1 MRPRAA
7 VASIAAMSS
16 IPDTTAVA
24 AATDR
29 GPRDGYALGRTAEE
43 YKRLRAQARVWEAAT
58 GRLLDQVELAPGA
71 RCLDAGCGPG
81 ETMRLMAQRVGPA
94 GHVCGIDVDREL
106 GAQAL
111 AALHAAGHH
120 QCTFEPADVL
130 HAERIPGGPFDL
142 VFARL
147 LVFHLADPLAAL
159 RRLWDW
165 VAPGGHLVV
174 QDYDLR
180 TSDVAPALDTMREFN
195 RVVPA
200 AFIGAGCDIHIGH
213 RLPLLF
219 ADAGI
224 GAPDGTDVAGRLE
237 PLATTSA
244 MLAAVYRSLLPVA
257 LQLGLTT
264 EQRAAGWFHELAR
277 DTAEHAQHAVLW
289 PLLIGA
295 WKSKPD
301 PERPR

>member
-1 MRPRAA
+1 
-7 VASIAAMSS
+7 MSS
-16 IPDTTAVA
+16 TYDTAA
-24 AATDR
+24 LAATTDQ
-29 GPRDGYALGRTAEE
+29 GSRDAYALGRTADE
-43 YKRLRAQARVWEAAT
+43 YQRLRAQARVWEAAT

-81 ETMRLMAQRVGPA
+81 ETMRLMAQRVGPG

-120 QCTFEPADVL
+120 QCSFEPADVL
-130 HAERIPGGPFDL
+130 QAERIPGGPFDL

-147 LVFHLADPLAAL
+147 LLFHLADPVAAL

-180 TSDVAPALDTMREFN
+180 TVDVAPALDTMREFN

-200 AFIGAGCDIHIGH
+200 AFTGAGCDIHIGH
-213 RLPLLF
+213 RLPVLF
-219 ADAGI
+219 ADAGV
-224 GAPDGTDVAGRLE
+224 GAPDGTDVAGRIE

-257 LQLGLTT
+257 QSLGLTT
-264 EQRAAGWFHELAR
+264 EQRAAAWFAQLAR

-295 WKSKPD
+295 WKRKPD
-301 PERPR
+301 ASRPR

>member
-1 MRPRAA
+1 
-7 VASIAAMSS
+7 MS
-16 IPDTTAVA
+16 TTATA
-24 AATDR
+24 
-29 GPRDGYALGRTAEE
+29 RDGYVLGRSPEE
-43 YKRLRAQARVWEAAT
+43 YERLRAQARVWEAAT

-111 AALHAAGHH
+111 AALHTSGHH
-120 QCTFEPADVL
+120 QCSFEPADVL
-130 HAERIPGGPFDL
+130 QTERITGGPFDL

-147 LVFHLADPLAAL
+147 LLFHLADPVAAL

-180 TSDVAPALDTMREFN
+180 TAAVTPALDTVQEFI

-200 AFIGAGCDIHIGH
+200 AFTGAGCDIHIGH
-213 RLPLLF
+213 RLPVLF
-219 ADAGI
+219 ADAGV

-257 LQLGLTT
+257 LSLGLTT
-264 EQRAAGWFHELAR
+264 EQRAAEWFAQLAR

-289 PLLIGA
+289 PLMIGA
-295 WKSKPD
+295 WKRKPD
-301 PERPR
+301 ASRPR